1 MSIFNPFVSSCQH
14 ERNLDWILKMVKGMP
29 QKKEMESALE
39 EVKNVEKRTV
49 GMVEQVQGVID
60 DATAAAK
67 EEIRRDLSE
76 LVGRVE
82 DAERNTLAKA
92 TEVQTAIDNATYNVK
107 LEVSNFVNEQLT
119 EIRRLAEAVSEDSG
133 YVEQVVTDAAS
144 AIKNQIIGDIN
155 NNFAELETELDSKLT
170 IGVENAVAEIKSQN
184 VENFNTHKEALEN
197 AIGESFTYVA
207 DNLAAAIYN
216 SYVEKAQE
224 LVNYVDNYLPN
235 AVAGAVNQRF
245 TTRGVF
251 IPINA
256 WSDKIA
262 RVDAGINVEV
272 TSIFVT
278 YSPQSFNDWYDCCVR
293 CVGASGTELEF
304 ACDVVPSSEL
314 YVYVVAVENIVYGE

>member
-39 EVKNVEKRTV
+39 EVKNVEKRAA
-49 GMVEQVQGVID
+49 GMVEQVQNVIG

-92 TEVQTAIDNATYNVK
+92 TEVQTAIDNATYIAK
-107 LEVSNFVNEQLT
+107 IEVQNFVNTQLE

-144 AIKNQIIGDIN
+144 AIKNQIAGDIDN
-155 NNFAELETELDSKLT
+155 RFAELETELDSKLT
-170 IGVENAVAEIKSQN
+170 KGVENATEFLSSQN
-184 VENFNTHKEALEN
+184 AEDFNTHKKDLST
-197 AIGESFTYVA
+197 AIGEEFTSA
-207 DNLAAAIYN
+207 KGELNDTIYH
-216 SYVEKAQE
+216 SYLEKARE
-224 LVNYVDNYLPN
+224 LVNYVDNYVPN
-235 AVAGAVNQRF
+235 AVASAVNQRF
-245 TTRGVF
+245 ATRGVF
-251 IPINA
+251 IPVNA
-256 WSDKIA
+256 WSNKIA

-272 TSIFVT
+272 TSLFVT

-304 ACDVVPSSEL
+304 ACDVAPSSEL
-314 YVYVVAVENIVYGE
+314 YVYVVAVENIVYRE